1 MYWESIHQMII
12 NNIVREVIGKTEL
25 KIKPA
30 PKRIPKRLWLKLAS
44 LFVSLETE
52 FKSYERA

>member
-1 MYWESIHQMII
+1 MYWEPIHKMII

-52 FKSYERA
+52 FKS

>member
-1 MYWESIHQMII
+1 MYWEPIHKMII

-30 PKRIPKRLWLKLAS
+30 PKWIPKRLWLKLAS
-44 LFVSLETE
+44 LFVRIETE
-52 FKSYERA
+52 FKS